1 MSTISLKLNNQQIAR
16 LKTTFKNNI
25 CPNNNPYI
33 DTFISRDDVTIS
45 IYKSGKVVFQGQ
57 EAHYYGSSF
66 IETTQKAM
74 AGSDEVGTGDFFGP
88 IIVCAAIIQT
98 SDYERLEAL
107 GIRDSKALNDEQIK
121 KIVPTLL
128 KDFAY
133 SLLIL
138 DNSRYNEVNKTNN
151 LNAIKAKMHNQAYLN
166 LINKGYELP
175 KAAYVDQF
183 CPEDLYY
190 RYLKDEKQVYH
201 ELTFETKAED
211 KYLAVALASCI
222 ARYAFLVKME
232 EMEMKYGFHFH
243 KGASDLVDE
252 DGRRFVEKFGKAKLK
267 EVAKLNFKNTER
279 ILM

>member
-1 MSTISLKLNNQQIAR
+1 MSTISLKLNNQQINR
-16 LKTTFKNNI
+16 IKTTFKNDI
-25 CPNNNPYI
+25 SPNNNPYI
-33 DTFISRDDVTIS
+33 ETFISRDDVTIS

-66 IETTQKAM
+66 IEISRKAM

-88 IIVCAAIIQT
+88 VIVCAAIIKEE
-98 SDYERLEAL
+98 DYDYLEEL
-107 GIRDSKALNDEQIK
+107 GIRDSKALTDEQIR
-121 KIVPTLL
+121 KIVPSLM
-128 KDFAY
+128 KKFAY

-138 DNSRYNEVNKTNN
+138 DNTRYNEVNKTNN

-166 LINKGYELP
+166 LLNKGYKLP

-201 ELTFETKAED
+201 DLTFETKAED

-232 EMEMKYGFHFH
+232 EMEKQYNFCFH

-252 DGRRFVEKFGKAKLK
+252 DGRRFIKLYGKDKLK
-267 EVAKLNFKNTER
+267 EVAKLNFKNVER
-279 ILM
+279 ILI